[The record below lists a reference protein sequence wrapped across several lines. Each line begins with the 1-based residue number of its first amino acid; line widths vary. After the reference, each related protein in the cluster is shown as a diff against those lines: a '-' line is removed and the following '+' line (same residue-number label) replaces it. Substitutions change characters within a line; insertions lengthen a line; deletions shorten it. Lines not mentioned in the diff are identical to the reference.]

1 VPVPPDRRGSFG
13 QQMDSLQQTEEWRKK
28 LGAMLKELR
37 K

>member
-1 VPVPPDRRGSFG
+1 MPIWPDRRGNFG
-13 QQMDSLQQTEEWRKK
+13 QQLDSPQQTDEWRKK